1 QRILKSSHKFPKR
14 SILLYAVGLADQLHG
29 YNFEY
34 FHSSKCIVL
43 LLTGAFL
50 DILGDP
56 ELRDALQ
63 RLLHPPHRVVVLL
76 CGLSEDDVQPGIF
89 EHWTSWRKVYA
100 DDEPAVYIATIL
112 ESIAETDAD
121 SQILP
126 ATSADDPVS
135 EETES
140 VGETE
145 TALQHNENESTESS
159 TGEEMRSATHLAC
172 LTVQPNRVL
181 CGTIFII
188 FTQKL
193 DSQSALEVEFSC
205 KNVDAKQVPATLENE
220 YTVSVAA
227 PDMPAGVV
235 SLTMHIDQFCVGLK
249 PVKYYTNMGE
259 VNWYLE
265 NATDP
270 MEFVCQAFNITS
282 NKTES
287 LDDMLTDSI
296 KSKTPASGL
305 QLFGIKQI
313 EEDNMA
319 AYQRDEELPTLL
331 HFAAKYG
338 LKKLTTVLL
347 QCPGALQAYSVMNKY
362 GDYPNTLAERS
373 GFSDLRQFMDD
384 FVETADMLK
393 SHIQDSISP
402 EEGGEVY
409 EMMSAT
415 SQDIMMKY
423 STCTEDIYESML
435 AMLCPV
441 AKPEPGPDHGNK
453 EHLKIEE
460 GEEYGQDDPEKHLD
474 EEEEDPYNLLPEDIY
489 DTVDKSL
496 TYAPEIFN
504 RPPAPIP
511 RPQVSEPTEPKTY
524 ISRAFSKLSVP
535 HLATSPVYDPY
546 GGMKTPGQRQLIALQ
561 ERVKVGAISVDE
573 AVQEF
578 KAWQFDHER
587 RANSL
592 RYQQENLRKLR
603 ESITRRHK
611 IREKSGKEIGRM
623 TLECAVYEPAPRVVA
638 PQNNVFTEQLYHEGG
653 TVAPV

>member
-112 ESIAETDAD
+112 ESIAEK
-121 SQILP
+121 
-126 ATSADDPVS
+126 
-135 EETES
+135 
-140 VGETE
+140 

-181 CGTIFII
+181 SLSPLLVCNIAWQNHLTCLVF
-188 FTQKL
+188 
-193 DSQSALEVEFSC
+193 SA
-205 KNVDAKQVPATLENE
+205 
-220 YTVSVAA
+220 
-227 PDMPAGVV
+227 DMPAGVV

-319 AYQRDEELPTLL
+319 RDEELPTLL

-384 FVETADMLK
+384 FV
-393 SHIQDSISP
+393 
-402 EEGGEVY
+402 
-409 EMMSAT
+409 
-415 SQDIMMKY
+415 
-423 STCTEDIYESML
+423 
-435 AMLCPV
+435 
-441 AKPEPGPDHGNK
+441 
-453 EHLKIEE
+453 
-460 GEEYGQDDPEKHLD
+460 
-474 EEEEDPYNLLPEDIY
+474 
-489 DTVDKSL
+489 
-496 TYAPEIFN
+496 
-504 RPPAPIP
+504 
-511 RPQVSEPTEPKTY
+511 VSFLMRVTL
-524 ISRAFSKLSVP
+524 SFSKLSVP

-611 IREKSGKEIGRM
+611 IREKSGKEIGRVVLT
-623 TLECAVYEPAPRVVA
+623 TLPLIDCVPCMSRRPGWWPRPPLQWLVPSREAAGRRAAPRVHPVSPEAKIMFSLNNFIMRVA
-638 PQNNVFTEQLYHEGG
+638 RWLRFSFQTRSISP
-653 TVAPV
+653 